1 MSRRGGPAAW
11 VALASVCFFWGTTYL
26 AIRISIET
34 LPPGF
39 VVCTR
44 FLLSGSILLIA
55 ARLRGA
61 HLPRS
66 RDLRVACITGITVLG
81 IGNAAVVYAEQII
94 PSGLASLFTILSP
107 FWMVGLEAA
116 MGGEPLHAP
125 ALLGMAVGLGG
136 CALLLLP
143 GAGGSHQ
150 SMLLGF
156 LIVELGGLGWTVGS
170 LIQRRQ
176 PTRAH
181 PIVVGAVQQLAAGLV
196 YIPVVLF
203 IPEHAIVFSQRSVLA
218 VLYLVIFGSI
228 VGYSAYIFAMDRLPV
243 AIVSIYSYCNAAV
256 AVFLGWLF
264 FREPFGMR
272 EFIGM
277 LIVFAGVAIV
287 KYRTPGSAPPARREW
302 RRGRMTLAND
312 VRNSAD
318 PG

>member
-11 VALASVCFFWGTTYL
+11 IALASVCFFWGTTYL

-55 ARLRGA
+55 ARLKGA
-61 HLPRS
+61 HLPRG
-66 RDLRVACITGITVLG
+66 RDLRIACITGITVLG
-81 IGNAAVVYAEQII
+81 VGNAAVVYAEQII
-94 PSGLASLFTILSP
+94 PSGLAGLFTTLAP
-107 FWMVGLEAA
+107 FWMVTIEAM

-125 ALLGMAVGLGG
+125 ALLGMIVGFAGS
-136 CALLLLP
+136 ALLLLP
-143 GAGGSHQ
+143 GSGGSHH
-150 SMLLGF
+150 SILLGF
-156 LIVELGGLGWTVGS
+156 LIVQFGGLGWTVGS

-176 PTRAH
+176 LTKTH

-196 YIPVVLF
+196 YIPVVAF
-203 IPEHAIVFSQRSVLA
+203 IPASPIVFSQRSVLA

-228 VGYSAYIFAMDRLPV
+228 VGYSSYIFAMDRLPV
-243 AIVSIYSYCNAAV
+243 AIVSIYPYINGAV

-264 FREPFGMR
+264 FREPFGVR
-272 EFIGM
+272 ELIGM

-287 KYRTPGSAPPARREW
+287 KYRTSSLGAPL
-302 RRGRMTLAND
+302 RGRMALAND
-312 VRNSAD
+312 VRDSAD

>member
-61 HLPRS
+61 HLPRG

-136 CALLLLP
+136 ALLLLP

-181 PIVVGAVQQLAAGLV
+181 PIVVGAIQQLAAGLV
-196 YIPVVLF
+196 YIPVVL
-203 IPEHAIVFSQRSVLA
+203 
-218 VLYLVIFGSI
+218 
-228 VGYSAYIFAMDRLPV
+228 
-243 AIVSIYSYCNAAV
+243 
-256 AVFLGWLF
+256 LF
-264 FREPFGMR
+264 
-272 EFIGM
+272 
-277 LIVFAGVAIV
+277 
-287 KYRTPGSAPPARREW
+287 RTCG
-302 RRGRMTLAND
+302 
-312 VRNSAD
+312 
-318 PG
+318 

>member
-1 MSRRGGPAAW
+1 M
-11 VALASVCFFWGTTYL
+11 ALACVCFFWGTTYL

-61 HLPRS
+61 HLPRG
-66 RDLRVACITGITVLG
+66 RDFRVACITGITVLG
-81 IGNAAVVYAEQII
+81 IGNAAVVYAEQLI
-94 PSGLASLFTILSP
+94 PSGLASLFTTLSP

-116 MGGEPLHAP
+116 MGGEPLHGP
-125 ALLGMAVGLGG
+125 ALLGLAVGVGG
-136 CALLLLP
+136 STLLLLP

-150 SMLLGF
+150 SVWLGF
-156 LIVELGGLGWTVGS
+156 LIVQLGGLGWTAGS

-181 PIVVGAVQQLAAGLV
+181 PVVVGAVQQLAAGLV
-196 YIPVVLF
+196 YVPVAAFV
-203 IPEHAIVFSQRSVLA
+203 PAPPIVFSQRSVLA
-218 VLYLVIFGSI
+218 ILYLVIFGSI
-228 VGYSAYIFAMDRLPV
+228 VGYSSYIFAMDRLPV
-243 AIVSIYSYCNAAV
+243 AIVSVYSYINAAV

-264 FREPFGMR
+264 FREPFGIV

-287 KYRTPGSAPPARREW
+287 RYKTPSGERSDRRESG
-302 RRGRMTLAND
+302 RGRMALAND
-312 VRNSAD
+312 VRDSAD